1 MKEPIGRSEISK
13 YLALPDLEWCMRKSL
28 TEKSIIILSLLLSK
42 EGTPSA
48 ANPAPI
54 SFRKPCIDSIKPN
67 GCTNGWMAFLVTA
80 KA

>member
-42 EGTPSA
+42 EGTLPESSA
-48 ANPAPI
+48 YFNI
-54 SFRKPCIDSIKPN
+54 IQ
-67 GCTNGWMAFLVTA
+67 
-80 KA
+80 